1 MLRLSDFKDSGVL
14 VQYKRGKSQLTSYIS
29 TKEDGEKEAKL
40 HRVKGKIRGVIVATG
55 PGIIGWSLCS
65 KKDEYNHELGI
76 HIALRRAVINKASK
90 ESIESIMKRI
100 PSTLHEE
107 VLQVYERS
115 LKYFQHD

>member
-1 MLRLSDFKDSGVL
+1 MLQLSNFKDSGVL

-29 TKEDGEKEAKL
+29 TTEDGRKEAKL
-40 HRVKGKIRGVIVATG
+40 HKVKGKIRGVVVAIG

-76 HIALRRAVINKASK
+76 HIALRRASINEVSG
-90 ESIESIMKRI
+90 ESIETLINKI

-107 VLQVYERS
+107 VLQIYERS